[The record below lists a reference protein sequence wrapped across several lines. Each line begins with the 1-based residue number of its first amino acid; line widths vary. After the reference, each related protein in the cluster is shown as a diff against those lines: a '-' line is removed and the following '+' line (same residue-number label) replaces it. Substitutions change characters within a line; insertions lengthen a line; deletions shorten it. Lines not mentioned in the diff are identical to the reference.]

1 MRVCLSKEAEDEIG
15 RFWLLDANVG
25 EALEACIGMLRRDA
39 NELEGADGFSI
50 RRVIGLFRRGIR
62 ISRVKYEKYIP
73 GLRILFFSVP
83 LKACVYVT
91 GVHARAD
98 LGVGREYDFSRTAFA
113 RAQRYWGIRKL
124 LC

>member
-1 MRVCLSKEAEDEIG
+1 MRSGAFGYAKPMSARRWKRASGCFA
-15 RFWLLDANVG
+15 AN
-25 EALEACIGMLRRDA
+25 A

-50 RRVIGLFRRGIR
+50 RRVIC

-73 GLRILFFSVP
+73 GLRILFFSIP

-98 LGVGREYDFSRTAFA
+98 LGVGREYDFSRAAFA
-113 RAQRYWGIRKL
+113 RAQRYWGIRKH